1 MSISP
6 AMGSLIVM
14 LLNLFVIF
22 PMIGFLVAGLVISIV
37 KRKKAG
43 IIVFSVLNGLL
54 YLAVQVTAI
63 IIIIIGAMLSLIHI

>member
-1 MSISP
+1 MSISL

-63 IIIIIGAMLSLIHI
+63 VIIIIGAMS

>member
-1 MSISP
+1 MSISS

-63 IIIIIGAMLSLIHI
+63 IIIIIGAMS

>member
-6 AMGSLIVM
+6 AMGSPIVM

-37 KRKKAG
+37 KRKKTG

-63 IIIIIGAMLSLIHI
+63 IIIIIGAMS

>member
-63 IIIIIGAMLSLIHI
+63 IIIIIGAMS

>member
-1 MSISP
+1 MSISL

-63 IIIIIGAMLSLIHI
+63 IIIIIGAMS

>member
-1 MSISP
+1 MSILP

-63 IIIIIGAMLSLIHI
+63 IIIIIGAMS

>member
-54 YLAVQVTAI
+54 YLAVQVIAI
-63 IIIIIGAMLSLIHI
+63 IIIIFGAMS

>member
-1 MSISP
+1 MSISL

-63 IIIIIGAMLSLIHI
+63 IVIIIGAMS

>member
-1 MSISP
+1 MSISL
-6 AMGSLIVM
+6 AMGSLIT
-14 LLNLFVIF
+14 LFFTLFVIF

-63 IIIIIGAMLSLIHI
+63 IIIIIGAMS

>member
-43 IIVFSVLNGLL
+43 IIVFSVLNGLR

-63 IIIIIGAMLSLIHI
+63 IIIIIGAMS

>member
-6 AMGSLIVM
+6 AMGSLIVI

-63 IIIIIGAMLSLIHI
+63 IIIIIGAIS

>member
-6 AMGSLIVM
+6 AMGSLIT
-14 LLNLFVIF
+14 LFLTLFVIF

-63 IIIIIGAMLSLIHI
+63 IIIIIGAMS

>member
-6 AMGSLIVM
+6 AMGSPIVM

-63 IIIIIGAMLSLIHI
+63 IIIIIGAMS

>member
-6 AMGSLIVM
+6 VMGSLIVM

-63 IIIIIGAMLSLIHI
+63 VIIIIGAMS

>member
-63 IIIIIGAMLSLIHI
+63 VIIIIGAMS

>member
-63 IIIIIGAMLSLIHI
+63 IVIIIGAMS

>member
-6 AMGSLIVM
+6 AMGSPIVM

-22 PMIGFLVAGLVISIV
+22 PMIGLLVAGLVISIV

-63 IIIIIGAMLSLIHI
+63 IIIIIGAMS

>member
-1 MSISP
+1 MSILP

-63 IIIIIGAMLSLIHI
+63 IIIIGAMS

>member
-1 MSISP
+1 MSILP

-43 IIVFSVLNGLL
+43 IIVFSVLNVLL

-63 IIIIIGAMLSLIHI
+63 IIIIIIGAMS

>member
-1 MSISP
+1 
-6 AMGSLIVM
+6 MGSLIVM

-63 IIIIIGAMLSLIHI
+63 IIIIIGAMS

>member
-1 MSISP
+1 MSILP

-22 PMIGFLVAGLVISIV
+22 PMIGFLVAGLIISIV

-63 IIIIIGAMLSLIHI
+63 IIIIIGAMS

>member
-54 YLAVQVTAI
+54 YLAVKVTAI
-63 IIIIIGAMLSLIHI
+63 IIIIIGAMS

>member
-1 MSISP
+1 MSILP

-63 IIIIIGAMLSLIHI
+63 IIIIIGAMC

>member
-63 IIIIIGAMLSLIHI
+63 IIIIIGAIS

>member
-6 AMGSLIVM
+6 AMGSPITLF
-14 LLNLFVIF
+14 LTLFVIF
-22 PMIGFLVAGLVISIV
+22 SMIGFLVAGLVISIV

-63 IIIIIGAMLSLIHI
+63 ITIIIGAMS

>member
-6 AMGSLIVM
+6 AMGILIVM

-63 IIIIIGAMLSLIHI
+63 VIIIIGAMS

>member
-1 MSISP
+1 MSISL

-14 LLNLFVIF
+14 LLTLFVIF
-22 PMIGFLVAGLVISIV
+22 PMIGFLVAGLIISIV

-63 IIIIIGAMLSLIHI
+63 IIIIIGAMS

>member
-54 YLAVQVTAI
+54 YLAIQVTAI
-63 IIIIIGAMLSLIHI
+63 IIIIIGAMS

>member
-1 MSISP
+1 MSISL

-22 PMIGFLVAGLVISIV
+22 TMIGLLVAGLVISIV

-63 IIIIIGAMLSLIHI
+63 IVIIIGAMS